1 MSSDYIARLRAEL
14 LRAGASEQTRR
25 RPARAARAL
34 RPLAA
39 TAAGVAAVAI
49 VGLAIVVAWP
59 AGRSD
64 ERPAG
69 PREGAVELTY
79 RVEPSDAA
87 EQTADVMRQRL
98 AASGIDG
105 AQVVVSSSGELAITA
120 PAASRADVTALT
132 QQGRVV
138 FYDWEGSVLGPG
150 GTPAPTDA
158 NVTGGSD
165 PGRAAAIT
173 KAEAEARAA
182 RLSTGRVVRA
192 ADGGDRWFAL
202 GGEPALTNADIA
214 HAQPAVVQAANQP
227 IVAIELTPQ
236 GQTAF
241 TALTRE
247 LAHRGRARAADG
259 VSDLEVVQHIA
270 IVIDDRIV
278 SMPFIDFRQ
287 APNGLDGSL
296 GAQIADDMTPQ
307 AARRLASI
315 VTTGP
320 LPATLS
326 GPE

>member
-39 TAAGVAAVAI
+39 TVAGVAAVAV
-49 VGLAIVVAWP
+49 VGLAIVLAWP

-69 PREGAVELTY
+69 TPEGVELTY
-79 RVEPSDAA
+79 RVEPSGAA
-87 EQTADVMRQRL
+87 EQTAEVMRQRL

-105 AQVVVSSSGELAITA
+105 AGVSVSASGELAITA
-120 PAASRADVTALT
+120 PAAARADVTALT
-132 QQGRVV
+132 QPGRIA
-138 FYDWEGSVLGPG
+138 FYDWEGSVLGPR

-158 NVTGGSD
+158 SVTGGSD
-165 PGRAAAIT
+165 PGRAAAVA

-182 RLSTGRVVRA
+182 RMPTGRVVRA
-192 ADGGDRWFAL
+192 AHGGDGWFAL

-214 HAQPAVVQAANQP
+214 HAQPAVVQAVNQP
-227 IVAIELTPQ
+227 IVALELTPR

-241 TALTRE
+241 AALTRE
-247 LAHRGRARAADG
+247 LAHRGSARAAGG

-296 GAQIADDMTPQ
+296 GAQIADDLTPQ
-307 AARRLASI
+307 AARRLAS
-315 VTTGP
+315 VLTTGP

>member
-25 RPARAARAL
+25 RPARVARAL

-39 TAAGVAAVAI
+39 AAAGVAAVA
-49 VGLAIVVAWP
+49 VVTLAVVLAWP
-59 AGRSD
+59 AGRND

-105 AQVVVSSSGELAITA
+105 AQVVVSSNGELAITA
-120 PAASRADVTALT
+120 PAAARSDVTALT
-132 QQGRVV
+132 RPGRIA
-138 FYDWEGSVLGPG
+138 FYDWEGSVLGPR

-158 NVTGGSD
+158 SVTGGSD
-165 PGRAAAIT
+165 PGRAAAVT

-182 RLSTGRVVRA
+182 RQPAGRVVRA
-192 ADGGDRWFAL
+192 AHGADAWFAL

-214 HAQPAVVQAANQP
+214 HAQPAIVQAANQP
-227 IVAIELTPQ
+227 IVAIELTPR

-241 TALTRE
+241 TTLTRE

-259 VSDLEVVQHIA
+259 VSDLEVVEHIA

-278 SMPFIDFRQ
+278 SMPFVDFRQ

-296 GAQIADDMTPQ
+296 GAQIADELTPQ
-307 AARRLASI
+307 AARELASI
-315 VTTGP
+315 LTTGP